1 MGNTNSQKMPVMSL
15 QDYYSELEMKPV
27 TGPGP
32 WVRIE
37 ITIVRPQIKPTLL
50 PASTQA
56 KLMIHGC
63 IKVICKWNGLRA
75 VAVALAPKELI
86 ELKWRLMLLKFNEP
100 SRLNRIQTDRKSI
113 CCCHRAGKWLTSKV
127 HLHLQTPLSKI
138 QTLSS
143 ARQSL

>member
-1 MGNTNSQKMPVMSL
+1 MTRADAIVCFMTQYNTLTCSDLIKHRRATKRLMGNTNSQKMPVMSL

-27 TGPGP
+27 TVPGP

-63 IKVICKWNGLRA
+63 IKVICK
-75 VAVALAPKELI
+75 
-86 ELKWRLMLLKFNEP
+86 
-100 SRLNRIQTDRKSI
+100 
-113 CCCHRAGKWLTSKV
+113 
-127 HLHLQTPLSKI
+127 
-138 QTLSS
+138 
-143 ARQSL
+143 